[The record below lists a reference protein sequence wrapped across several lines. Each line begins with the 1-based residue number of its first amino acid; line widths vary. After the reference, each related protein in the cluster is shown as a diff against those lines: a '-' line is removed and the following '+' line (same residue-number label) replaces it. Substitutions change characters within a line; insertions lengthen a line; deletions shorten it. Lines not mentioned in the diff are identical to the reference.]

1 MEIKVNTRINGKR
14 AVVMMQAEESQI
26 AVNEQVVDDNGLLLS
41 EIERLKSELQE
52 SDYKVIK
59 CAEAICLNGELPYNM
74 TELHNERQ
82 ALRDKINELEKAMG
96 NEWCNE
102 CQLFYFEE
110 LFIYA
115 IVFFSTTRWC

>member
-14 AVVMMQAEESQI
+14 AVVMMNAEESQI
-26 AVNEQVVDDNGLLLS
+26 AVNEQLVDDNGLLLS

-59 CAEAICLNGELPYNM
+59 CAEAICLNAELPYNM

-82 ALRDKINELEKAMG
+82 ALRDKINEFEK
-96 NEWCNE
+96 
-102 CQLFYFEE
+102 QL
-110 LFIYA
+110 
-115 IVFFSTTRWC
+115 

>member
-14 AVVMMQAEESQI
+14 AVVKMQAEETQI

-59 CAEAICLNGELPYNM
+59 CAEAMCINAELPYNM
-74 TELHNERQ
+74 TALHNERQ
-82 ALRDKINELEKAMG
+82 ALRDKINELESEVG
-96 NEWCNE
+96 NAQE
-102 CQLFYFEE
+102 
-110 LFIYA
+110 
-115 IVFFSTTRWC
+115 